1 MLPSKFVIALAAV
14 SALLLTG
21 CVPNRPWRSG
31 SLSVQTAP
39 VVAGTTTPANFKLGI
54 VEFDDMGESW
64 EKCTS
69 LTDPNNCQLTR
80 TLDLIRQEKQGGREV
95 VVVVFTHGWKNNA
108 SPYNEENGNLRD
120 FKLLMA
126 RLSAGEPARLGRM
139 QLRAQAAAVRSPG
152 IAALSAPPAR
162 PRSYIGIYM
171 AWRGQVIPHDLLLS
185 FWNRRD
191 AAQRVGS
198 SDFAEAIY
206 RIMAAT
212 KQDSPNSRIVVV
224 GHSFGARALEGA
236 LTNTFV
242 SLLVPQPDAAGVSHP
257 LDILSPADLILYV
270 NSANESFRTKQMIE
284 LMKRTSFHIERG
296 LSPPEIAPPTPDSPR
311 NLTANSFYQGPLFLS
326 ITSTGDTATGI
337 AFPLGQDLSATRKS
351 FRHAYD
357 NAPHDMPSQKTFFT
371 HTPGHIPFLFS
382 HQVQAVPRQPCASDA
397 NLFRFDLSGQCY
409 QLTPK
414 PARWNDSPF
423 WVVPVPTSI
432 IKNHSD
438 IFNANFSTMIIDL
451 IEHYQVLDS
460 PAPTTRVRIR

>member
-1 MLPSKFVIALAAV
+1 MLPHKPVVAVAGLA
-14 SALLLTG
+14 ALLLTG
-21 CVPNRPWRSG
+21 CVRNKPWRSG
-31 SLSVQTAP
+31 SSSVQTAP
-39 VVAGTTTPANFKLGI
+39 LVAGSTTPANFKLGI

-69 LTDPNNCQLTR
+69 LTDVNNCQLTR
-80 TLDLIRQEKQGGREV
+80 TLDLIRREKQGGRDV

-126 RLSAGEPARLGRM
+126 RLSAGEPARIGRM
-139 QLRAQAAAVRSPG
+139 QLRSAAAARSQAGTP
-152 IAALSAPPAR
+152 PPAAPGR
-162 PRSYIGIYM
+162 PRSYIGIYL

-198 SDFAEAIY
+198 SDFAEAVY

-212 KQDSPNSRIVVV
+212 KQDSPNSRIVAV

-242 SLLVPQPDAAGVSHP
+242 SLLVPRPDAEGVTHP

-296 LSPPEIAPPTPDSPR
+296 LPSPDPAPPVSKSPAA
-311 NLTANSFYQGPLFLS
+311 LAANSFYQGPLFLS
-326 ITSTGDTATGI
+326 VTSTGDTATGV
-337 AFPLGQDLSATRKS
+337 AFPLGQGISAPRKS
-351 FRHAYD
+351 FRHGYD
-357 NAPHDMPSQKTFFT
+357 NAPPDMPSQKTFFT

-382 HQVQAVPRQPCASDA
+382 HQVQAVPQQPCASDA

-414 PARWNDSPF
+414 PDRWNDSPF
-423 WVVPVPTSI
+423 WVVPVPTTI

-438 IFNANFSTMIIDL
+438 IFNSNFSTMIIDL

-460 PAPTTRVRIR
+460 PAPTTMVRIR